1 MTKTPDVNVNSTFL
15 HATPSPYSS
24 FESPLLSHSPPNS
37 VSQIFGTPNSVLQK
51 CCVPRGFGVP
61 CFGTPHLGQ
70 KLCLTLPFRVP
81 GEPKRHGRAEN
92 TQARPPRG
100 KAPGTPPQTR
110 TAPETATRPGPEGRP
125 RAPPRTGGHGAGP
138 VSPRRGHLCVDTGG
152 GTPRRPGGGHGGGG
166 GDGELALGQLF
177 NGISERVA
185 LCMDLVSWDE

>member
-1 MTKTPDVNVNSTFL
+1 MSMSIQLSFTPLRPLILPSNPPCSAIRLPIRCPTFL
-15 HATPSPYSS
+15 AREKARTKKYC
-24 FESPLLSHSPPNS
+24 E
-37 VSQIFGTPNSVLQK
+37 T
-51 CCVPRGFGVP
+51 RGFGVP
-61 CFGTPHLGQ
+61 GFGTPHLGQ

-100 KAPGTPPQTR
+100 KAPGTPPPNQDGPR
-110 TAPETATRPGPEGRP
+110 DGHPARPGGAAP
-125 RAPPRTGGHGAGP
+125 RPPRTGGHGAGP

-177 NGISERVA
+177 NGISERVV
-185 LCMDLVSWDE
+185 LYMDLVSWDE